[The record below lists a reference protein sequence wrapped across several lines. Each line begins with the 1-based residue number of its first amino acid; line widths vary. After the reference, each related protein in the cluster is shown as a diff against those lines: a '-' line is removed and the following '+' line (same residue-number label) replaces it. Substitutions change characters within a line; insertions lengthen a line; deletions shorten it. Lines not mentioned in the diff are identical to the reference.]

1 MDQRNVKR
9 TTWYSNA
16 YKQTQND
23 FSESIGIVSNISD
36 MGMSI
41 IGDFSEP
48 VDTTMCVRIKLP
60 EGLNCTPLELELK
73 EVWRTD
79 YKDKNYFN
87 QAGYRFENLKEDQ
100 KRKLSLLIE
109 FIEKQKYAYI
119 Y

>member
-1 MDQRNVKR
+1 MDHRNVKR

-23 FSESIGIVSNISD
+23 FSESVGIVSNISEV
-36 MGMSI
+36 GMSI

-48 VDTTMCVRIKLP
+48 MDTMYVCIKLP
-60 EGLNCTPLELELK
+60 EGLNCDPLELQLK
-73 EVWRTD
+73 EVWRTN
-79 YKDKNYFN
+79 YEDKNYFN
-87 QAGYRFENLKEDQ
+87 QAGYQFENLKEDQ
-100 KRKLSLLIE
+100 KEKLSLLIE